1 RRVSEILVVTFTN
14 AATEELRGRLRQ
26 RLQQMLGCLEAA
38 VPPDESQDAFLALQY
53 QQLQGLP
60 EEERSIATTRLRLAV
75 RTMDEAAIH
84 TIHGFC
90 QRALRDHAFSSGQ
103 SFDMELVSDDD
114 SLWRDALK
122 DWWRRNTYQVD
133 VDALRLLTRAFKS
146 LTDLIDAQKVMRS
159 NNAIKVLPEHS
170 LDLPTL
176 IARWRTLAD
185 SLTALA
191 AQWRVRHEELREI
204 LLTSNKLKRV
214 KDNYRV
220 DALEQTLG
228 EIDEWFRDAG
238 ELPPPPC
245 FKFLGATQISGSQL
259 QRKPPDPRLED
270 PFFTD
275 CQ

>member
-1 RRVSEILVVTFTN
+1 MSKYMDTPGAAPRPRPLDAAATLMLPLSGSKLIEASAGTGKTYTIANLYLRYVLAGRRVSEILVVTFTN

-60 EEERSIATTRLRLAV
+60 EEERSITTTRLRLAL

-103 SFDMELVSDDD
+103 SFDLELVSDDD

-159 NNAIKVLPEHS
+159 NNSIKVLPEHS

-176 IARWRTLAD
+176 IARWRTLA
-185 SLTALA
+185 
-191 AQWRVRHEELREI
+191 
-204 LLTSNKLKRV
+204 
-214 KDNYRV
+214 
-220 DALEQTLG
+220 G
-228 EIDEWFRDAG
+228 
-238 ELPPPPC
+238 
-245 FKFLGATQISGSQL
+245 
-259 QRKPPDPRLED
+259 
-270 PFFTD
+270 
-275 CQ
+275 